1 VCTSKASKVEKNLAR
16 QLYPACVL
24 VKCIVYFCTSKASKV
39 EKNLARQLY
48 PAQAWHDEHCRQV
61 LGVSI
66 CTFVLVKRAVEEPKQ
81 SLNSVLNDE
90 HCGQVLCVSNCTFVK
105 QVNLRFSA
113 CKQVVACLAVDKRA
127 LTEP

>member
-1 VCTSKASKVEKNLAR
+1 MNLAR

-24 VKCIVYFCTSKASKV
+24 IKCTVYLRTSKASKV

-66 CTFVLVKRAVEEPKQ
+66 CTFVLGKRALEGPKQ
-81 SLNSVLNDE
+81 SLNRALNDE
-90 HCGQVLCVSNCTFVK
+90 HCRQVLHVSICTFV
-105 QVNLRFSA
+105 LG
-113 CKQVVACLAVDKRA
+113 KRA
-127 LTEP
+127 L